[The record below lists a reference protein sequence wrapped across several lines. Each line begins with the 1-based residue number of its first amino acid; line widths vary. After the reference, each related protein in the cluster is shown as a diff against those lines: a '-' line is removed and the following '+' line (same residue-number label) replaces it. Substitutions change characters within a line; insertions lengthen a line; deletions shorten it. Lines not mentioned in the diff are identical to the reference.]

1 MSTAH
6 ALWACLADATIAVES
21 ASNREGGTIVCGI
34 DEAGRGPL
42 AGPVTAAAVIL
53 GEPFPDD
60 RLDDSKV
67 VDPRV
72 REELAPLIRG
82 RARAWAVG
90 WAWPEEIDRINIHH
104 ATLLAMLRACRGLDL
119 TPGLVLVDGRF
130 TPAVGTPC
138 RAEIDGDARIPE
150 IMAASI
156 LAKTARD
163 RWMARYARIDG
174 RYGFES
180 HFGYATRAHRERLRL
195 HGPSTIHRRSFKLS

>member
-1 MSTAH
+1 MGLRARRYHRRPTS
-6 ALWACLADATIAVES
+6 VK
-21 ASNREGGTIVCGI
+21 REGATIVCGI

-53 GEPFPDD
+53 GGRFPDE

-67 VDPRV
+67 LHPQT
-72 REELAPLIRG
+72 REELAPLIREHS
-82 RARAWAVG
+82 RAWAVG

-104 ATLLAMLRACRGLDL
+104 ATLLAMVRAFRGLDV

-130 TPAVGTPC
+130 ALAVGAPC

-163 RWMARYARIDG
+163 RWMVRYARIDD

-180 HFGYATRAHRERLRL
+180 HFGYATRSHRERLRL
-195 HGPSTIHRRSFKLS
+195 HGPSPIHRRSFKLS

>member
-53 GEPFPDD
+53 GAPFPAD
-60 RLDDSKV
+60 RLDDSQ
-67 VDPRV
+67 
-72 REELAPLIRG
+72 
-82 RARAWAVG
+82 
-90 WAWPEEIDRINIHH
+90 
-104 ATLLAMLRACRGLDL
+104 LRACRGLDL

>member
-6 ALWACLADATIAVES
+6 ALWACEYHVIIAGRR
-21 ASNREGGTIVCGI
+21 ASNAQGATIVCGI

-53 GEPFPDD
+53 PLRFPTG

-67 VDPRV
+67 LRPQI
-72 REELAPLIRG
+72 REDLALLIRE

-90 WAWPEEIDRINIHH
+90 WAWPEEIDRNNIHH
-104 ATLLAMLRACRGLDL
+104 ATLLAMVRACRGLDL

-130 TPAVGTPC
+130 APDVGAAC

-163 RWMARYARIDG
+163 RWMVRYARIDG

-180 HFGYATRAHRERLRL
+180 HFGYATRSHRAQLRL
-195 HGPSTIHRRSFKLS
+195 HGPSPIHRRSFKL

>member
-1 MSTAH
+1 MGRRSP
-6 ALWACLADATIAVES
+6 
-21 ASNREGGTIVCGI
+21 IVCGI

-53 GEPFPDD
+53 PARFPDG
-60 RLDDSKV
+60 RLDDSKALRT
-67 VDPRV
+67 RV
-72 REELAPLIRG
+72 REELAPLIRT

-104 ATLLAMLRACRGLDL
+104 ATLLAMLRAYRGLGACRG
-119 TPGLVLVDGRF
+119 PGVAPDLVLVDGRF
-130 TPAVGTPC
+130 TPAVDRPC
-138 RAEIDGDARIPE
+138 RAEIDGDARIPA

-163 RWMARYARIDG
+163 RWMVRYAGIDG

-180 HFGYATRAHRERLRL
+180 HFGYATLRHRRRLRR
-195 HGPSTIHRRSFKLS
+195 HGPSPIHRRSFKL

>member
-1 MSTAH
+1 M
-6 ALWACLADATIAVES
+6 
-21 ASNREGGTIVCGI
+21 
-34 DEAGRGPL
+34 
-42 AGPVTAAAVIL
+42 IL
-53 GEPFPDD
+53 GEPFADD

-67 VDPRV
+67 VDPQV

-82 RARAWAVG
+82 HARAWAVG
-90 WAWPEEIDRINIHH
+90 WAWPQEIDRINIHH
-104 ATLLAMLRACRGLDL
+104 ATLLAMLRACRGLGVA
-119 TPGLVLVDGRF
+119 PGLVLVDGRF
-130 TPAVGTPC
+130 VPAVGGSC

-180 HFGYATRAHRERLRL
+180 HFGYATRGHRERLRL